1 MKTRSALA
9 AVLFLLLASPSF
21 AKVKGETV
29 EYTSNGTTLKGYLAY
44 DDSIEGKRPGVLV
57 VHEWWGLNDYARKRA
72 DMLAEL
78 GYTALAVDMFGEG
91 KTADHPSDAQKF
103 ASETM
108 SNMAVAEGRF
118 NAALEFL
125 KKQPTVDPD
134 KIAAIGYCFG
144 GGIVLHMARTGA
156 DLAGV
161 VSFHGS
167 LASPAK
173 AAPGKIKA
181 GILVLTGA
189 DDTYITSAQID
200 EFKKE
205 MDAAGANYEV
215 IVYPGA
221 THSFTNPAADEV
233 GKKFNLPV
241 AYNEKADKESWAEME
256 KFLKEVFNRDQ
267 TGN

>member
-1 MKTRSALA
+1 MKSRSVLVA
-9 AVLFLLLASPSF
+9 ALFLLLAAPSF
-21 AKVKGETV
+21 AKIKGETV

-57 VHEWWGLNDYARKRA
+57 VHEWWGLDDYAKKRA
-72 DMLAEL
+72 DMLAKL
-78 GYTALAVDMFGEG
+78 GYTALALDMFGEG

-103 ASETM
+103 TSETM

-125 KKQPTVDPD
+125 EKQPTVDPEE
-134 KIAAIGYCFG
+134 IAAIGYCFG
-144 GGIVLHMARTGA
+144 GGVLLHMARTGV
-156 DLAGV
+156 DLDGIA
-161 VSFHGS
+161 SFHGS
-167 LASPAK
+167 LGTEQKASP
-173 AAPGKIKA
+173 GRIKA
-181 GILVLTGA
+181 KILVLTGA
-189 DDTYITSAQID
+189 DDPYIKPEQVE
-200 EFKKE
+200 EFRKE
-205 MDAAGANYEV
+205 MDAAGADYEV

-256 KFLKEVFNRDQ
+256 EFLKEVFNQ
-267 TGN
+267 SQSGN

>member
-1 MKTRSALA
+1 MKSKSVLVA
-9 AVLFLLLASPSF
+9 ALFLLLAAPSF
-21 AKVKGETV
+21 AKTKGETV

-57 VHEWWGLNDYARKRA
+57 VHEWWGLDDYAKKRA
-72 DMLAEL
+72 DMLAGL
-78 GYTALAVDMFGEG
+78 GYTALALDMFGKG

-103 ASETM
+103 TSETM

-118 NAALEFL
+118 DAALEFL

-134 KIAAIGYCFG
+134 EIAAIGYCFG
-144 GGIVLHMARTGA
+144 GGVLLHMARTGV
-156 DLAGV
+156 DLDGIA
-161 VSFHGS
+161 SFHGS
-167 LASPAK
+167 LASKQK
-173 AAPGKIKA
+173 ASPGRIKA
-181 GILVLTGA
+181 KILVLTGA
-189 DDTYITSAQID
+189 DDPYIKPEQVE
-200 EFKKE
+200 EFRKE
-205 MDAAGANYEV
+205 MDAAGADYEV

-256 KFLKEVFNRDQ
+256 EFLKEVFSQ
-267 TGN
+267 SQSGN